1 KEVRDALSGI
11 SAATGPAGPVPAA
24 VLTTALGA
32 ITSALPDILEKNGD
46 DVLLDYDFSGR
57 EIARYHG
64 SADGR
69 EHKFENKKAAASLR
83 VYTE

>member
-1 KEVRDALSGI
+1 M
-11 SAATGPAGPVPAA
+11 
-24 VLTTALGA
+24 
-32 ITSALPDILEKNGD
+32 N

-64 SADGR
+64 STDGL
-69 EHKFENKKAAASLR
+69 EHKFGNKKAAASLR